1 MVQRKVN
8 PGVLLAFFAVAVS
21 GASAQQTWRLSE
33 QPQFTIG
40 VAEGPPEQ
48 QLFRVAGAFRF
59 SDGRFVIANGGT
71 QEIRI
76 FDARGKHLS
85 SAGRKGEGPGEF
97 VALRSVF
104 PYGDSIIAYDFQ
116 LRRMS
121 VFGPD
126 GKYVR
131 SFIMPRIREGLW
143 PQPIGTFRDG
153 SILVQSGRQ
162 FMMGDSPHGV
172 NRDPSVLFR
181 MSRDGEVIDSITSV
195 AGWERYVRTTNV
207 NGRVGFTVHAVPFA
221 RVPHYAT
228 GGDRV
233 FVGSSDAFEIDVYD
247 KSGKLERRI
256 RGNQPNRKVTRADID
271 RMREARI
278 KSAAAQ
284 SALYRQRTEEALQ
297 EMKVPETM
305 PAYSGL
311 RTDPDGNLWVQE
323 YRAEY
328 EDHTRWSVFDPQG
341 RLLARVTGP
350 AGFTVHDIGRD
361 YIVGLRTDELD
372 VEHIE
377 VYRLTRGR

>member
-1 MVQRKVN
+1 VRSEALSA
-8 PGVLLAFFAVAVS
+8 LLLGATMFTMSAAS
-21 GASAQQTWRLSE
+21 GQQTWQLSA

-59 SDGRFVIANGGT
+59 PDGRFVIANGGT
-71 QEIRI
+71 QEIRV
-76 FDARGKHLS
+76 FDARGRHLS

-97 VALRSVF
+97 VTLRNVF
-104 PYGDSIIAYDFQ
+104 PYGDSILTYDFQ

-121 VFGPD
+121 VFDGA
-126 GKYVR
+126 GKYAR

-153 SILVQSGRQ
+153 SIMVQAGRQ

-181 MSRDGEVIDSITSV
+181 MSRDGEVLDSITSV

-207 NGRVGFTVHAVPFA
+207 NGRVGFTVHAAPFA
-221 RVPHYAT
+221 RMPFYAT
-228 GGDRV
+228 AGDRV
-233 FVGSSDAFEIDVYD
+233 FVGASDGYEIDVFE

-256 RGNQPNRKVTRADID
+256 RHNQPNRRVTRADID
-271 RMREARI
+271 RMRDARI
-278 KSAAAQ
+278 ASAAAQ

-305 PAYSGL
+305 PAFSNL
-311 RTDPDGNLWVQE
+311 KADSDGNLWVQE
-323 YRAEY
+323 YRADGEN
-328 EDHTRWSVFDPQG
+328 HNRWTVFDPQG
-341 RLLARVTGP
+341 GLLARVNAPTRLNIL
-350 AGFTVHDIGRD
+350 DIGRD
-361 YIVGLRTDELD
+361 YILGLRTNQLD
-372 VEHIE
+372 VEHVE
-377 VYRLTRGR
+377 VYRLTKGR